1 MKTEGGQGRGGLRE
15 KKKSAFAGLFA
26 IFPLLFLA
34 SNNHPFFPRY
44 VVSFS
49 VIFRAKVHISSVPC
63 LETEK
68 GDQKK
73 STKGTQRAPRE
84 WLAQQIIVVIARE
97 KKKKK
102 NSDLGD
108 DVVVV
113 GHVCTASR
121 TAVDLGAI

>member
-1 MKTEGGQGRGGLRE
+1 M
-15 KKKSAFAGLFA
+15 
-26 IFPLLFLA
+26 
-34 SNNHPFFPRY
+34 
-44 VVSFS
+44 
-49 VIFRAKVHISSVPC
+49 FRAKVHISSVPC

-68 GDQKK
+68 GDKKK

-97 KKKKK
+97 KKK

>member
-1 MKTEGGQGRGGLRE
+1 MFLVSRPRKEIKKKVPRGRSELRE
-15 KKKSAFAGLFA
+15 NGLLNKS
-26 IFPLLFLA
+26 
-34 SNNHPFFPRY
+34 
-44 VVSFS
+44 
-49 VIFRAKVHISSVPC
+49 SSSSLV
-63 LETEK
+63 K
-68 GDQKK
+68 
-73 STKGTQRAPRE
+73 
-84 WLAQQIIVVIARE
+84 